1 MPTENEK
8 KAAQFQAAFPH
19 IPFQDQFGQTHMI
32 FGVNKMEY
40 LSAIIA
46 PGFIA
51 AFPNA
56 LPEVVASSSIEIAS
70 LILTQCAEQLQ
81 EVQKSDQAPKVISM
95 K

>member
-19 IPFQDQFGQTHMI
+19 IPIQDQFGQTHMI
-32 FGVNKMEY
+32 FGINKMEY

-46 PGFIA
+46 PGFIT

-56 LPEVVASSSIEIAS
+56 LPEVVASLSIETAS

-81 EVQKSDQAPKVISM
+81 EIQKSDQAPKVISM